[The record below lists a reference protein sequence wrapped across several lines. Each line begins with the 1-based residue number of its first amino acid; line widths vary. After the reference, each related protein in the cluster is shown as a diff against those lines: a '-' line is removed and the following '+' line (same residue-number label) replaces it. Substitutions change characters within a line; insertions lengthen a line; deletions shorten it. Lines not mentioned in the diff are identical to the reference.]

1 MQGMGVKTFIE
12 VGPGTVLTGLVK
24 RIVPEATT
32 YNVHDPQSLE
42 ATIKTL
48 TVNR

>member
-1 MQGMGVKTFIE
+1 MGVKTFIE

-32 YNVHDPQSLE
+32 FNVHDPQSLE
-42 ATIKTL
+42 STL
-48 TVNR
+48 KGLNV